1 MNLRA
6 VLLDVDG
13 VLCIRD
19 EVIEGAPQ
27 ALKELKKKYRI
38 ALVTNTTRVPSK
50 TIFEKLKF
58 LGFDIR
64 ESELFTALKV
74 TKGFLLKNKANAYL
88 LTTDEAKEEF
98 TGLESYPLKY
108 VVVADAYSNFTYQNL
123 NKAFRLLLEGAEL
136 IAVAPN
142 KYFMDKDGKLSLDA
156 GPFIKALEY
165 ATEKNAIVIGKPSYE
180 FFTVVL
186 EYLKARPEETLMV
199 GDDIEFDVLGAQKFG
214 MRGCLV
220 KTGKFRDKDLERG
233 IKPDLII
240 QSIKELPGTLEAKL

>member
-1 MNLRA
+1 
-6 VLLDVDG
+6 
-13 VLCIRD
+13 
-19 EVIEGAPQ
+19 
-27 ALKELKKKYRI
+27 
-38 ALVTNTTRVPSK
+38 
-50 TIFEKLKF
+50 
-58 LGFDIR
+58 
-64 ESELFTALKV
+64 
-74 TKGFLLKNKANAYL
+74 
-88 LTTDEAKEEF
+88 
-98 TGLESYPLKY
+98 
-108 VVVADAYSNFTYQNL
+108 
-123 NKAFRLLLEGAEL
+123 
-136 IAVAPN
+136 
-142 KYFMDKDGKLSLDA
+142 MDKDGKLSLDA